1 MITTRIRVCAL
12 LALLAL
18 PLMAWAQ
25 GPVSDI
31 TTVVQQTWKL
41 LDYVATDYPGAVNAG
56 VVVHEAEYLEQQEF
70 SATVAAQLER
80 LPDAEHLAALRE
92 QAQGL
97 MRAVNDRVSAEE
109 VAQRAHALGA
119 DLLAA
124 YPVPSAPERAPDL
137 ARGAALYQQQCVS
150 CHGASGAG
158 DGPAAA
164 ALDPPPI
171 DFTDAARAD
180 LRSPL
185 SLYQAT
191 AQGIEGTG
199 MVGYSGALSDE
210 DLWALAYY
218 VGTLAYGPQAGQG
231 KAAWRDQPQL
241 RAHVSSLEELSQ
253 ARAGQLASTFDLTT
267 ARGVLGWLRQ
277 NPAAVLEAPAGLALA
292 RAKLAA
298 SLAAHQAG
306 RSDEARHLALSSYL
320 DGVEPDEAR
329 LNTRDRALRGRIE
342 AAMGAYRSALSG
354 RDGDAA
360 ALAAAADALLVEAQS
375 VLEAGSSSPGTA
387 FIGSF
392 TILLREGLEALL
404 VVIALLAFLRKS
416 GRSEL
421 VRHVHAGWTLALV
434 AGGVTWVVATYFI
447 TISGASRE
455 VTEGLAALFAAVVLL
470 SVGLWMHQKSIGG
483 RWQQYLKVKM
493 SAALKRRSAFFLFV
507 LAFVSVY
514 REVFETILFYAALW
528 ADGHHPWMVAGMVA
542 AVGVLAVIAW
552 LMLRTSRRLPLGAF
566 FSASS
571 ILIAVLAV
579 VLTGKGV
586 AALQEAGW
594 FSLSPAPLP
603 SIDWLGIHP
612 TWESALAQLLMVVAL
627 LAGFAYN
634 RVQARQHLAVETH

>member
-1 MITTRIRVCAL
+1 MRVLVTGATGYVGGYVSRRL
-12 LALLAL
+12 LAEGHEVVGLARR
-18 PLMAWAQ
+18 A
-25 GPVSDI
+25 
-31 TTVVQQTWKL
+31 
-41 LDYVATDYPGAVNAG
+41 
-56 VVVHEAEYLEQQEF
+56 
-70 SATVAAQLER
+70 AAQ
-80 LPDAEHLAALRE
+80 
-92 QAQGL
+92 
-97 MRAVNDRVSAEE
+97 
-109 VAQRAHALGA
+109 
-119 DLLAA
+119 
-124 YPVPSAPERAPDL
+124 
-137 ARGAALYQQQCVS
+137 
-150 CHGASGAG
+150 
-158 DGPAAA
+158 
-164 ALDPPPI
+164 
-171 DFTDAARAD
+171 
-180 LRSPL
+180 
-185 SLYQAT
+185 
-191 AQGIEGTG
+191 
-199 MVGYSGALSDE
+199 
-210 DLWALAYY
+210 
-218 VGTLAYGPQAGQG
+218 
-231 KAAWRDQPQL
+231 
-241 RAHVSSLEELSQ
+241 
-253 ARAGQLASTFDLTT
+253 
-267 ARGVLGWLRQ
+267 
-277 NPAAVLEAPAGLALA
+277 APAGTRGATGDVSTGEG
-292 RAKLAA
+292 LAA
-298 SLAAHQAG
+298 AMHGVDAVIHLVGIIAEQRGATFENVHVAG
-306 RSDEARHLALSSYL
+306 
-320 DGVEPDEAR
+320 
-329 LNTRDRALRGRIE
+329 TRNV
-342 AAMGAYRSALSG
+342 
-354 RDGDAA
+354 
-360 ALAAAADALLVEAQS
+360 LAAAAAAGVSRFVHMSAIGANPEA
-375 VLEAGSSSPGTA
+375 E
-387 FIGSF
+387 
-392 TILLREGLEALL
+392 
-404 VVIALLAFLRKS
+404 S
-416 GRSEL
+416 GYQRTKGVAEEL